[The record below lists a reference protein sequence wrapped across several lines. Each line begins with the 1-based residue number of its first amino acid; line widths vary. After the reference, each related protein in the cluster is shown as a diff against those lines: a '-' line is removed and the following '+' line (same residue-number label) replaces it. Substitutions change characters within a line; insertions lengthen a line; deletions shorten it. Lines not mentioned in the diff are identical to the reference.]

1 MIKIRLHFST
11 MFAQILPMLVVTL
24 LLGLSTIYV
33 FSKQNI
39 LPHSTEQIH
48 RNEIINHAEFVEFP
62 HGTVVRAPFKPH
74 RLCIS
79 QPTRLGPIL
88 ISILKNIQYID
99 HIQGTQKTICTWTLQ
114 IIAVF
119 LYIRQNF
126 HDWLATTKIKRM
138 SDIGLQR
145 HCNTLLPKHK
155 NWKSRCFTSRRY
167 QEQSHK
173 NGISFAI
180 FYSKLRNN
188 TKVISHAD
196 RATS

>member
-1 MIKIRLHFST
+1 MFYEYPIRYDIPTLLNTVYNKNDPYIIYSKQHNGLIVGYFLNSVMIKIRLHFST

-99 HIQGTQKTICTWTLQ
+99 HIQGTQKPICT
-114 IIAVF
+114 
-119 LYIRQNF
+119 
-126 HDWLATTKIKRM
+126 
-138 SDIGLQR
+138 
-145 HCNTLLPKHK
+145 
-155 NWKSRCFTSRRY
+155 
-167 QEQSHK
+167 
-173 NGISFAI
+173 
-180 FYSKLRNN
+180 
-188 TKVISHAD
+188 
-196 RATS
+196 